1 MTVVILKKDM
11 PKLGSLGDQ
20 VKVRGGYARN
30 FLLPYGFAVEA
41 TRKNVKQIEH
51 EKRMLEKEIRT
62 LEAAALKNKEK
73 IEKMTLEYTKKSSE
87 SGKLFGSVTNRDIEL
102 SLSERGVVVDRR
114 NVTPAHVKLV
124 GKSIVEVKLFKA
136 IKATINVNIIPE
148 YVVEEKP
155 EEVEEV
161 VEEAATN
168 EEETVNEEV
177 VNEETTETEG
187 E

>member
-1 MTVVILKKDM
+1 MTVVILKKDI

-20 VKVRGGYARN
+20 VKVKGGYARN

-62 LEAAALKNKEK
+62 LEAAAQVNKNK
-73 IEKMTLEYTKKSSE
+73 IEKMTLEFTKKSSE

-102 SLSERGVVVDRR
+102 ALNERGVIIDRR

-124 GKSIVEVKLFKA
+124 GASTVEVKLFKA
-136 IKATINVNIIPE
+136 IKATININIIPE

-155 EEVEEV
+155 VEEVEEV
-161 VEEAATN
+161 AQEAAG
-168 EEETVNEEV
+168 EETVNEEV
-177 VNEETTETEG
+177 VEETASETEG

>member
-11 PKLGSLGDQ
+11 AKLGSLGDQ
-20 VKVRGGYARN
+20 VKVKGGYARN

-62 LEAAALKNKEK
+62 LEAAAQISKGK
-73 IEKMTLEYTKKSSE
+73 IEKMTLEFTKKSSE

-102 SLSERGVVVDRR
+102 ALSERGLVIDRR

-124 GKSIVEVKLFKA
+124 GKSTVEVKLFKA

-148 YVVEEKP
+148 YIVEEKT
-155 EEVEEV
+155 EEVAEEATSEEV
-161 VEEAATN
+161 V
-168 EEETVNEEV
+168 EETVNEEV
-177 VNEETTETEG
+177 VEEMATETEG

>member
-1 MTVVILKKDM
+1 VTVVILKKDM
-11 PKLGSLGDQ
+11 AKLGSLGDQ
-20 VKVRGGYARN
+20 VKVKGGYARN

-62 LEAAALKNKEK
+62 LEAAAQVKKGK
-73 IEKMTLEYTKKSSE
+73 IEKMTLEFTKKSSE
-87 SGKLFGSVTNRDIEL
+87 SGKLFGSVTNRDIEIAL
-102 SLSERGVVVDRR
+102 TERGVSIDRR

-124 GKSIVEVKLFKA
+124 GKSTVEVKLFKA

-148 YVVEEKP
+148 YIVEEKT
-155 EEVEEV
+155 EEVAQE
-161 VEEAATN
+161 ATN
-168 EEETVNEEV
+168 EETVNEEI
-177 VNEETTETEG
+177 VNEEVVEETTTETEG